1 MLSKIKELRK
11 ENDLDIVNL
20 LLQKNWLLIEVT
32 TKNEKTSF
40 LLGRIS

>member
-1 MLSKIKELRK
+1 MLHKVKELRREK
-11 ENDLDIVNL
+11 DLDIVNL

-32 TKNEKTSF
+32 TKNNLTTF